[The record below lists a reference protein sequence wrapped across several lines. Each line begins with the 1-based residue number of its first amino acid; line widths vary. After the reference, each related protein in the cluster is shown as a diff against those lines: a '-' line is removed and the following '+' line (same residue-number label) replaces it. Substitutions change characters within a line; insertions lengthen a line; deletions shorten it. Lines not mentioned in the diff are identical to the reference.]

1 MNHYIKEI
9 IALLAVLMFCAVYC
23 FATNEYVLAVLG
35 TAGTVFTLMVLVYL
49 YDVIFSRR
57 RREEYRA
64 KKKAEMEFIDRKMA
78 SEELFR
84 SYAYATTE
92 SEVR

>member
-1 MNHYIKEI
+1 MSHYIKEV
-9 IALLAVLMFCAVYC
+9 IALLAVLMFCAVWL
-23 FATNEYVLAVLG
+23 FATHEYLLSVLA
-35 TAGTVFTLMVLVYL
+35 TSGTVFAFMVLIYL

-64 KKKAEMEFIDRKMA
+64 KKKAEMEYIDRRMA

-84 SYAYATTE
+84 SYAYSTCE
-92 SEVR
+92 SEVS

>member
-9 IALLAVLMFCAVYC
+9 IALLAVLMFCAVWC
-23 FATNEYVLAVLG
+23 FAVHEYFLSFLA

-49 YDVIFSRR
+49 YDVIFSRK

-64 KKKAEMEFIDRKMA
+64 KKKAEMEYIDRKMA

-84 SYAYATTE
+84 SYAYSTCE
-92 SEVR
+92 SEVN